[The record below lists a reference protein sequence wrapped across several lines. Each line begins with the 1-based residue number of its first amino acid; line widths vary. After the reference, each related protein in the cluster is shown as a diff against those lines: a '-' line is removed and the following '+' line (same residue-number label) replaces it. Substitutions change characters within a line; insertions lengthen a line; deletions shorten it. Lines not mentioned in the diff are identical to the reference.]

1 MESLIGKWGGTNLY
15 NILISN
21 ETEFVHPDDF
31 ILLKEYK
38 FIRSLH
44 QCIKENDNY
53 IVVKFSEIEIRI
65 NKSIF
70 YPLDLIPDFK
80 PLQTVSLINSKGKT
94 EIGTIKGISLH
105 NRDRKFY
112 YSIEVNNKIKSR
124 RYFAEDLSIFNEC

>member
-1 MESLIGKWGGTNLY
+1 MKNLTGKWGGTNLY
-15 NILISN
+15 NILINN
-21 ETEFVHPDDF
+21 ETEFVYPDDF

-53 IVVKFSEIEIRI
+53 IVVEFSEIEIRI
-65 NKSIF
+65 KKSIF

-94 EIGTIKGISLH
+94 EIGTIKGIFLH
-105 NRDRKFY
+105 NRDRNFY
-112 YSIEVNNKIKSR
+112 YSIEVNNKIKKR
-124 RYFAEDLSIFNEC
+124 RYFTEDLSIFNEC